1 MVYAIKIKK
10 QVQRDI
16 LEAANKIE
24 IDMDK
29 LIAKLELETGLKKET
44 IVNIIANMKT
54 LNLIR
59 IENNIIKKQGVD

>member
-1 MVYAIKIKK
+1 MVYAIKLKK

-16 LEAANKIE
+16 LETATKIE
-24 IDMDK
+24 IDMNK
-29 LIAKLELETGLKKET
+29 LIAKLELDTGLKKET

>member
-1 MVYAIKIKK
+1 MVYAIKLKK

-16 LEAANKIE
+16 LEATSKIE
-24 IDMDK
+24 IDMNK
-29 LIAKLELETGLKKET
+29 LIAKLELDTGLKKET

-59 IENNIIKKQGVD
+59 IENNIIKKEGVD

>member
-1 MVYAIKIKK
+1 
-10 QVQRDI
+10 
-16 LEAANKIE
+16 
-24 IDMDK
+24 MDK

>member
-1 MVYAIKIKK
+1 MVYAIKLKK

-16 LEAANKIE
+16 LEATTKIE
-24 IDMDK
+24 IDMNK
-29 LIAKLELETGLKKET
+29 LIAKLELDTGLKKET

-59 IENNIIKKQGVD
+59 IENNIIKKEGVD

>member
-24 IDMDK
+24 IDMNK

>member
-1 MVYAIKIKK
+1 MVYAIKLKK

>member
-1 MVYAIKIKK
+1 MVYAIKLKK

-16 LEAANKIE
+16 LETATKIE
-24 IDMDK
+24 IDMNK